1 MRPSPRDAHGVVLRL
16 LLTYTLGNDAGR
28 GIDFVQF
35 RFRRMRLPPLTETA
49 ERIAHEWLRP
59 VSNNNV
65 YLTRT
70 ELSSPQ
76 PQKRP
81 GAEAARP
88 ATVPMTRG

>member
-1 MRPSPRDAHGVVLRL
+1 MP
-16 LLTYTLGNDAGR
+16 GR
-28 GIDFVQF
+28 GIDFVEF

-70 ELSSPQ
+70 ELPSPAAAATTGRRQ
-76 PQKRP
+76 P
-81 GAEAARP
+81 
-88 ATVPMTRG
+88 RGRRRCR

>member
-1 MRPSPRDAHGVVLRL
+1 MP
-16 LLTYTLGNDAGR
+16 GR

-70 ELSSPQ
+70 DSRHPQ
-76 PQKRP
+76 PQRRP
-81 GAEAARP
+81 GGESRGAGDGADVARVN
-88 ATVPMTRG
+88 T